1 MLRPFDPH
9 NTDLMKF
16 DRIVSDS
23 GTGLLWFLT
32 FFVVYAV
39 FLMVQGA
46 IALPKFILHSTA
58 EAVHGFAAR
67 FAAHR

>member
-1 MLRPFDPH
+1 MLQPFDPN
-9 NTDLMKF
+9 NTDLMTF

-23 GTGLLWFLT
+23 GTGLLWFVT
-32 FFVVYAV
+32 FFVVYGV
-39 FLMVQGA
+39 FLAVQGA
-46 IALPKFILHSTA
+46 TALPKFIVHGTA

>member
-9 NTDLMKF
+9 NTDLMRF
-16 DRIVSDS
+16 DRIVADS
-23 GTGLLWFLT
+23 GTGLLWVVT
-32 FFVVYAV
+32 FFVVYGV
-39 FLMVQGA
+39 FLAVQGA
-46 IALPKFILHSTA
+46 TALPRYILHVAA

>member
-9 NTDLMKF
+9 NTDLMRF
-16 DRIVSDS
+16 DRIVADS
-23 GTGLLWFLT
+23 GTGLLWVVT
-32 FFVVYAV
+32 FFVVYGV
-39 FLMVQGA
+39 FLALQGA
-46 IALPKFILHSTA
+46 TALPRYIVHVTA

>member
-9 NTDLMKF
+9 NTDLMRF
-16 DRIVSDS
+16 DRIVADS
-23 GTGLLWFLT
+23 GTGLLWVVT
-32 FFVVYAV
+32 FFVVYGV
-39 FLMVQGA
+39 FLALQGA
-46 IALPKFILHSTA
+46 TALPRYILHVTA